1 MNWQPIFIREM
12 ILVRRRLAK
21 MLLSMAVS
29 PLLFL
34 IAFGWGLGRGASMD
48 GQDYLSFLVPGL
60 MAMASM
66 NRAFAISSEINI
78 ARFYWGVFE
87 EFQAA
92 PIQARDIVAG
102 ETLAG
107 CVRGLMGA
115 AVVYVLGL
123 LFGVDLWPRPMF
135 LLALGL
141 NSFLFS
147 ALAVGTSMVVRSHAD
162 QSMLSNFFITPMAF
176 LCGTFFSVDK
186 LPGWAA
192 SLIELL
198 PLTHTTRFIRAA
210 AAGQP
215 LPWTSIAVGAAFA
228 VLFFFLAVKAVRL
241 AQD

>member
-1 MNWQPIFIREM
+1 
-12 ILVRRRLAK
+12 
-21 MLLSMAVS
+21 
-29 PLLFL
+29 
-34 IAFGWGLGRGASMD
+34 
-48 GQDYLSFLVPGL
+48 
-60 MAMASM
+60 MASM

-115 AVVYVLGL
+115 AVVYFLGL

-192 SLIELL
+192 NLIELL